1 MSSRTIKK
9 LLLSLIAVGI
19 LSTFTVGGTYAIF
32 NGQTT
37 NSNQTFQSGTMVMTN
52 SVNAGA
58 SCYSDAVPANKNVN
72 ASCTTL
78 FSTGQL
84 YPITTATPPAT
95 PQTTVAYANVAIASS
110 AVDASSNPINST
122 LDSTLTAYMPQCDA
136 SNTTGAT
143 VTGGTNPCC
152 PGDAFGVG
160 VLPGTNNACP
170 TGSLDFFIQ
179 EYTSSAFTTP
189 LTSCVFPV
197 STTATCT
204 FQADSLGS
212 FFGQYHAAT
221 NIISL
226 GTLTHGTT
234 RYFRIGVAE
243 PLAAPNGLQG
253 ETATL
258 SLVWHMQ

>member
-9 LLLSLIAVGI
+9 LLLSLIVVGI

-32 NGQTT
+32 NGQT
-37 NSNQTFQSGTMVMTN
+37 SDPNQTFQSGTMVMTN
-52 SVNAGA
+52 TVGAGA
-58 SCYSDAVPANKNVN
+58 PCYSDAVAINLNVN

-84 YPITTATPPAT
+84 YPIASTNPLL
-95 PQTTVAYANVAIASS
+95 TTVGYANVAISS
-110 AVDASSNPINST
+110 AAVDASSVAINST
-122 LDSTLTAYMPQCDA
+122 LDTTLTAYMPKCDA
-136 SNTTGAT
+136 TNTTGAT

-152 PGDAFGVG
+152 PGDAFGAG
-160 VLPGTNNACP
+160 VLPGTNNPCP

-179 EYTSSAFTTP
+179 EYTNSSYSTA
-189 LTSCVFPV
+189 TSSCAFPV
-197 STTATCT
+197 STTTACAYTDDT
-204 FQADSLGS
+204 LGS

-221 NIISL
+221 NTLSL
-226 GTLTHGTT
+226 GALTHGTT
-234 RYFRIGVAE
+234 RYFRVVVAE
-243 PLAAPNGLQG
+243 PIDAGNGLQG

>member
-9 LLLSLIAVGI
+9 LLLSLIVVGI

-32 NGQTT
+32 NGQT
-37 NSNQTFQSGTMVMTN
+37 NNPNQTFKSGTIVMTN
-52 SVNAGA
+52 TVNGG
-58 SCYSDAVPANKNVN
+58 SPCYSDAVPANKNVN
-72 ASCTTL
+72 AVCTTL
-78 FSTGQL
+78 FSTGVL
-84 YPITTATPPAT
+84 YPIATATPPAF
-95 PQTTVAYANVAIASS
+95 PSATVGYADVAIASA
-110 AVDASSNPINST
+110 AVDAGSNPINST
-122 LDSTLTAYMPQCDA
+122 LDTTLTAYMSACDE

-152 PGDAFGVG
+152 PGDALGVG
-160 VLPGTNNACP
+160 VLPGSNNPCP

-179 EYTSSAFTTP
+179 EYTTSGFTTP

-197 STTATCT
+197 SAVAACT
-204 FQADSLGS
+204 FQDDELGS
-212 FFGQYHAAT
+212 FFGQYHVAT
-221 NIISL
+221 NTFSL

-243 PLAAPNGLQG
+243 PIDAANGLQG